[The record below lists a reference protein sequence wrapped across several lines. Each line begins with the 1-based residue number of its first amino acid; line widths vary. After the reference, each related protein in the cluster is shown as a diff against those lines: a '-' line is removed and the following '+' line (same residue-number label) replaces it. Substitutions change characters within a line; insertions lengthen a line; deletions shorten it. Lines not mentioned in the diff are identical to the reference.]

1 MEIYD
6 MIEILVY
13 VFVLSN
19 ALMLGL
25 LFFTTKSDNKKANI
39 LLGIFLW
46 SNAFQFF
53 KDILNEIGYAG
64 LTVEPFLLSLP
75 LLFFYL
81 LITINKKIE
90 NWHFLLFIP
99 GIIHNILLHY
109 NGSFFKENA
118 VTKYEA
124 IIYLLEIVL
133 MVYAFKILQNHKEKL
148 TDFYSNLDNKSLTW
162 LKSIFGLN
170 ILIHLLSIS
179 TFIYDL
185 SHLEI
190 VESSIDT
197 AALGLTAFMIF
208 WIAHKGFSQPEIF
221 RKRLFLAADDEK
233 LNLEEGQ
240 GDILLD
246 EDDKLVEVKEQGCA
260 EESIKTE
267 QDIRKF
273 TQIKE
278 KIRERE
284 LFINPKL
291 NLRSLAKDLD
301 VKEKELSRLINAC
314 GNINFYQL
322 INEFRIEKFKQLLES
337 PKALQFTLLGLA
349 IKSGFSSKSTFYT
362 AFKKLEGMSPKQY
375 EKSIKKS

>member
-39 LLGIFLW
+39 LLGIFLLI
-46 SNAFQFF
+46 NAFQFF

-64 LTVEPFLLSLP
+64 LTIEPFLLSLP

-124 IIYLLEIVL
+124 IIYLLEIAL

-337 PKALQFTLLGLA
+337 PKASQFTLLGLA

>member
-221 RKRLFLAADDEK
+221 RKRLFIAADDEK

>member
-1 MEIYD
+1 

-109 NGSFFKENA
+109 NSSFFKENA

-221 RKRLFLAADDEK
+221 IKRLFLAADDEK

-337 PKALQFTLLGLA
+337 PKASQFTLLGLA

>member
-1 MEIYD
+1 

-64 LTVEPFLLSLP
+64 LTIEPFLLSLP

-208 WIAHKGFSQPEIF
+208 WIAHKGFSQHEIF

-260 EESIKTE
+260 DESIKTE

-322 INEFRIEKFKQLLES
+322 INKFRIEKFKQLLES
-337 PKALQFTLLGLA
+337 PKASQFTLLGLA

>member
-64 LTVEPFLLSLP
+64 LTIDPFLLSLP

-133 MVYAFKILQNHKEKL
+133 MVYAFRILQNHKEKL

-197 AALGLTAFMIF
+197 AALGLTSFMIF
-208 WIAHKGFSQPEIF
+208 
-221 RKRLFLAADDEK
+221 
-233 LNLEEGQ
+233 
-240 GDILLD
+240 
-246 EDDKLVEVKEQGCA
+246 
-260 EESIKTE
+260 
-267 QDIRKF
+267 
-273 TQIKE
+273 
-278 KIRERE
+278 
-284 LFINPKL
+284 
-291 NLRSLAKDLD
+291 
-301 VKEKELSRLINAC
+301 
-314 GNINFYQL
+314 
-322 INEFRIEKFKQLLES
+322 
-337 PKALQFTLLGLA
+337 
-349 IKSGFSSKSTFYT
+349 
-362 AFKKLEGMSPKQY
+362 
-375 EKSIKKS
+375 

>member
-64 LTVEPFLLSLP
+64 LTIEPFLLSLP

-109 NGSFFKENA
+109 NSSFFKENA

-322 INEFRIEKFKQLLES
+322 INEFRIDKFKQLLES
-337 PKALQFTLLGLA
+337 PKASQFTLLGLA

>member
-1 MEIYD
+1 

-64 LTVEPFLLSLP
+64 LTIEPFLLSLP

-109 NGSFFKENA
+109 NGSFFKGNA

-124 IIYLLEIVL
+124 IIYLLEIAL

-197 AALGLTAFMIF
+197 TALGLTAFMIF

-240 GDILLD
+240 GDILLA

-337 PKALQFTLLGLA
+337 PKASQFTLLGLA